1 MKGEGDYNCFSDED
15 LLSLLGQGD
24 ELAFTIIY
32 QRYHKLL
39 YVVAYKYLKNDCS
52 AKDSVQQIFYRLWES
67 RSVLIISMNLR
78 NYLYTMLKNHLLNE
92 IRNNYTA
99 MEKNYELA
107 QEKVE
112 YEDDLLDNI
121 EKKEIEEQLYRA
133 INDLP
138 EQKKQVCLYKLRS
151 NLSNLEIANKMGIS
165 VPTVKTHYA
174 QAIKMLRE
182 HFNKLLFMLYSF
194 WLSFIRLFLLI
205 DT

>member
-1 MKGEGDYNCFSDED
+1 MGGSGSCDCFSDEY
-15 LLSLLGQGD
+15 LLALLGKGD
-24 ELAFTIIY
+24 EQAFTIIY

-67 RSVLIISMNLR
+67 RSVLIINMNLR

-121 EKKEIEEQLYRA
+121 EKKEIEEQLYQA
-133 INDLP
+133 INGLP
-138 EQKKQVCLYKLRS
+138 EQKKQVCLYKLGG

-174 QAIKMLRE
+174 QAVKMLRE
-182 HFNKLLFMLYSF
+182 HFNKLLFMIYSF
-194 WLSFIRLFLLI
+194 WLS
-205 DT
+205 

>member
-1 MKGEGDYNCFSDED
+1 MGGSGSCDCFSDEY
-15 LLSLLGQGD
+15 LLALLGKGD
-24 ELAFTIIY
+24 EQAFTIIY

-67 RSVLIISMNLR
+67 RSVLIINMNLR

-92 IRNNYTA
+92 IRNNYMA

-133 INDLP
+133 INGLP
-138 EQKKQVCLYKLRS
+138 EQKKQVCLYKLRG

-174 QAIKMLRE
+174 QAVKMLRE
-182 HFNKLLFMLYSF
+182 HFNKLLFMICSF
-194 WLSFIRLFLLI
+194 WLP
-205 DT
+205 

>member
-1 MKGEGDYNCFSDED
+1 MEGSGSCDCFSDEY
-15 LLSLLGQGD
+15 LLSLLGKGD
-24 ELAFTIIY
+24 EQAFTIIY

-67 RSVLIISMNLR
+67 RSVLIINMNLR

-92 IRNNYTA
+92 IRNNYMA

-121 EKKEIEEQLYRA
+121 EKKEIEEQLYQA
-133 INDLP
+133 INGLP
-138 EQKKQVCLYKLRS
+138 EQKKQVCLYKLRG

-174 QAIKMLRE
+174 QAVKMLRE
-182 HFNKLLFMLYSF
+182 YFNKFLFMICSF
-194 WLSFIRLFLLI
+194 WLS
-205 DT
+205 

>member
-138 EQKKQVCLYKLRS
+138 EQKKQVCLYRLRS

-194 WLSFIRLFLLI
+194 WLS
-205 DT
+205 

>member
-67 RSVLIISMNLR
+67 RSVLIINMNLR

-133 INDLP
+133 INGLP

-194 WLSFIRLFLLI
+194 WLS
-205 DT
+205 

>member
-24 ELAFTIIY
+24 ELAFTILY

-39 YVVAYKYLKNDCS
+39 HVVAYKYLKNDCS
-52 AKDSVQQIFYRLWES
+52 AKDSVPQIFYRLWES

-194 WLSFIRLFLLI
+194 WLS
-205 DT
+205 

>member
-1 MKGEGDYNCFSDED
+1 MGGSGSCDCFSDEY
-15 LLSLLGQGD
+15 LLALLGKGD
-24 ELAFTIIY
+24 EQAFTIIY

-39 YVVAYKYLKNDCS
+39 YVVAYKYLKNDGS

-67 RSVLIISMNLR
+67 RSVLIINMNLR

-92 IRNNYTA
+92 IRNNYMA

-133 INDLP
+133 INGLP
-138 EQKKQVCLYKLRS
+138 EQKKQVCLYKLRG

-174 QAIKMLRE
+174 QAVKMLRE
-182 HFNKLLFMLYSF
+182 HFNKLLFMIYSF
-194 WLSFIRLFLLI
+194 WLS
-205 DT
+205 

>member
-1 MKGEGDYNCFSDED
+1 MKGDYNCFSDED

-194 WLSFIRLFLLI
+194 WLS
-205 DT
+205 

>member
-92 IRNNYTA
+92 IRNNYMA

-133 INDLP
+133 INGLP
-138 EQKKQVCLYKLRS
+138 EQKKQVCLYKLRG

-174 QAIKMLRE
+174 QAVKMLRE
-182 HFNKLLFMLYSF
+182 HFNKLLFMIYSF
-194 WLSFIRLFLLI
+194 WLS
-205 DT
+205 

>member
-1 MKGEGDYNCFSDED
+1 MEGSGSCDCFSDEY
-15 LLSLLGQGD
+15 LLALLGKGD
-24 ELAFTIIY
+24 EQAFTIIY

-67 RSVLIISMNLR
+67 RSVLIINMNLR

-92 IRNNYTA
+92 IRNNYMA

-133 INDLP
+133 INGLP
-138 EQKKQVCLYKLRS
+138 EQKKQVCLYKLRG

-174 QAIKMLRE
+174 QAVKMLRE
-182 HFNKLLFMLYSF
+182 HFNKLLFMIYSF
-194 WLSFIRLFLLI
+194 WLS
-205 DT
+205 

>member
-1 MKGEGDYNCFSDED
+1 MGGSGSCDCFSDEY
-15 LLSLLGQGD
+15 LLALLGKGD
-24 ELAFTIIY
+24 EQAFTIIY

-67 RSVLIISMNLR
+67 RSVLIINMNLR
-78 NYLYTMLKNHLLNE
+78 HYLYTMLKNHLLNE
-92 IRNNYTA
+92 IRNNYMA

-133 INDLP
+133 INGLP
-138 EQKKQVCLYKLRS
+138 EQKKQVCLYKLRG

-174 QAIKMLRE
+174 QAVKMLRE
-182 HFNKLLFMLYSF
+182 HFNKLLFMIYSF
-194 WLSFIRLFLLI
+194 WLS
-205 DT
+205 

>member
-1 MKGEGDYNCFSDED
+1 MEGSGSCDCFSDEY
-15 LLSLLGQGD
+15 LLSLLGKGD
-24 ELAFTIIY
+24 EQAFTIIY

-52 AKDSVQQIFYRLWES
+52 AKGSVQQIFYRLWES
-67 RSVLIISMNLR
+67 RSVLIINMNLR

-92 IRNNYTA
+92 IRNNYMA

-121 EKKEIEEQLYRA
+121 EKKEIEEQLYQA
-133 INDLP
+133 INGLP
-138 EQKKQVCLYKLRS
+138 EQKKQVCLYKLRG

-174 QAIKMLRE
+174 QAVKMLRE
-182 HFNKLLFMLYSF
+182 HFNKFLFMICSF
-194 WLSFIRLFLLI
+194 WLS
-205 DT
+205 

>member
-1 MKGEGDYNCFSDED
+1 MGGSGSCDCFSDEY
-15 LLSLLGQGD
+15 LLALLGKGD
-24 ELAFTIIY
+24 EQAFTIIY

-67 RSVLIISMNLR
+67 RSVLIINMNLR

-92 IRNNYTA
+92 IRNNYMA

-112 YEDDLLDNI
+112 YENDLLDNI

-133 INDLP
+133 INGLP
-138 EQKKQVCLYKLRS
+138 EQKKQVCLYKLRG

-174 QAIKMLRE
+174 QAVKMLRE
-182 HFNKLLFMLYSF
+182 HFNKLLFMIYSF
-194 WLSFIRLFLLI
+194 WLS
-205 DT
+205 

>member
-138 EQKKQVCLYKLRS
+138 EQKKQVCLYKLRG

-174 QAIKMLRE
+174 QAVKMLRE
-182 HFNKLLFMLYSF
+182 HFNKFLFMICSF
-194 WLSFIRLFLLI
+194 WLS
-205 DT
+205 

>member
-1 MKGEGDYNCFSDED
+1 MREIVFLFIMKGEGDYNCFSDED

-138 EQKKQVCLYKLRS
+138 EQKKQVCLYRLRS

-194 WLSFIRLFLLI
+194 WLS
-205 DT
+205 

>member
-1 MKGEGDYNCFSDED
+1 MGGSGSCDCFSDEY
-15 LLSLLGQGD
+15 LLALLGKGD
-24 ELAFTIIY
+24 EQAFTIIY

-67 RSVLIISMNLR
+67 RSVLIINMNLR

-92 IRNNYTA
+92 IRNNYMA

-133 INDLP
+133 INGLP
-138 EQKKQVCLYKLRS
+138 EQKKQVCLYKLRG

-174 QAIKMLRE
+174 QAVKMLRE
-182 HFNKLLFMLYSF
+182 HFNKLLFMIYILVILKSY
-194 WLSFIRLFLLI
+194 
-205 DT
+205 

>member
-1 MKGEGDYNCFSDED
+1 MEGSGSCDCFSDEY
-15 LLSLLGQGD
+15 LLSLLGKGD
-24 ELAFTIIY
+24 EQAFTIIY

-67 RSVLIISMNLR
+67 RSVLIINMNLR

-92 IRNNYTA
+92 IRNNYMA

-121 EKKEIEEQLYRA
+121 EKKEIEEQLYQS
-133 INDLP
+133 INGLP
-138 EQKKQVCLYKLRS
+138 EQKKQVCLYKLRG

-174 QAIKMLRE
+174 QAVKMLRE
-182 HFNKLLFMLYSF
+182 HFNKFLFMICSF
-194 WLSFIRLFLLI
+194 WLS
-205 DT
+205 

>member
-1 MKGEGDYNCFSDED
+1 MEGSGSCDCFSDEY
-15 LLSLLGQGD
+15 LLSLLGKGD
-24 ELAFTIIY
+24 EQAFTIIY

-67 RSVLIISMNLR
+67 RSVLIINMNLR

-92 IRNNYTA
+92 IRNNYMA

-133 INDLP
+133 INGLP
-138 EQKKQVCLYKLRS
+138 EQKKQVCLYKLRG

-174 QAIKMLRE
+174 QAVKMLRE
-182 HFNKLLFMLYSF
+182 HFNKND
-194 WLSFIRLFLLI
+194 LI
-205 DT
+205 KDENA

>member
-1 MKGEGDYNCFSDED
+1 MGGSGSCDCFSDEY
-15 LLSLLGQGD
+15 LLALLGKGD
-24 ELAFTIIY
+24 EQAFTIIY

-67 RSVLIISMNLR
+67 RSVLIINMNLR

-92 IRNNYTA
+92 IRNNYMA

-121 EKKEIEEQLYRA
+121 EKKEIEEQLYQA
-133 INDLP
+133 INGLP
-138 EQKKQVCLYKLRS
+138 EQKKQVCLYKLRG

-174 QAIKMLRE
+174 QAVKMLRE
-182 HFNKLLFMLYSF
+182 HFNKLLFMIYTF
-194 WLSFIRLFLLI
+194 WLS
-205 DT
+205 

>member
-1 MKGEGDYNCFSDED
+1 MGGSGSCDCFSDEY
-15 LLSLLGQGD
+15 LLALLGKGD
-24 ELAFTIIY
+24 EQAFTIIY

-52 AKDSVQQIFYRLWES
+52 AQDSVQQIFYRLWES
-67 RSVLIISMNLR
+67 RSVLIINMNLR

-92 IRNNYTA
+92 IRNNYMA

-121 EKKEIEEQLYRA
+121 EKKEIEEQLYQA
-133 INDLP
+133 INGLP
-138 EQKKQVCLYKLRS
+138 EQKKQVCLYKLRG

-174 QAIKMLRE
+174 QAVKMLRE
-182 HFNKLLFMLYSF
+182 HFNKLLFMIYSF
-194 WLSFIRLFLLI
+194 WLS
-205 DT
+205 

>member
-1 MKGEGDYNCFSDED
+1 MGGSGSCDCFSDEY
-15 LLSLLGQGD
+15 LLALLGKGD
-24 ELAFTIIY
+24 EQAFTIIY

-67 RSVLIISMNLR
+67 RSVLIINMNLR
-78 NYLYTMLKNHLLNE
+78 NYLYTMQKNHLLNE
-92 IRNNYTA
+92 IRNNYMA

-121 EKKEIEEQLYRA
+121 EKKEIEEQLYLA
-133 INDLP
+133 INGLP
-138 EQKKQVCLYKLRS
+138 EQKKQVCLYKLRG

-174 QAIKMLRE
+174 QAVKMLRE
-182 HFNKLLFMLYSF
+182 HFNKLLFMIYSF
-194 WLSFIRLFLLI
+194 WLS
-205 DT
+205 

>member
-1 MKGEGDYNCFSDED
+1 MGGSGSCDCFSDEY
-15 LLSLLGQGD
+15 LLALLGKGD
-24 ELAFTIIY
+24 EQAFTIIY

-67 RSVLIISMNLR
+67 RSVLIINMNLR

-92 IRNNYTA
+92 IRNNYMA

-121 EKKEIEEQLYRA
+121 EKKEIEEQLYLA
-133 INDLP
+133 INGLP
-138 EQKKQVCLYKLRS
+138 EQKKQVCLYKLRG

-174 QAIKMLRE
+174 QAVKMLRE
-182 HFNKLLFMLYSF
+182 HFNKLLFMIYSF
-194 WLSFIRLFLLI
+194 WLS
-205 DT
+205 

>member
-1 MKGEGDYNCFSDED
+1 MEGSGSCDCFSDEY
-15 LLSLLGQGD
+15 LLALLGKGD
-24 ELAFTIIY
+24 EQAFTIIY

-67 RSVLIISMNLR
+67 RSVLIINMNLR

-92 IRNNYTA
+92 IRNNYMA

-121 EKKEIEEQLYRA
+121 EKKEIEEQLYQA
-133 INDLP
+133 INGLP
-138 EQKKQVCLYKLRS
+138 EQKKQVCLYKLRG

-174 QAIKMLRE
+174 QAVKMLRE
-182 HFNKLLFMLYSF
+182 HFNKLLFMIYSF
-194 WLSFIRLFLLI
+194 WLS
-205 DT
+205 

>member
-1 MKGEGDYNCFSDED
+1 MGGSGSSDCFSDEY
-15 LLSLLGQGD
+15 LLALLGKGD
-24 ELAFTIIY
+24 EQAFTIIY

-67 RSVLIISMNLR
+67 RSVLIINMNLR

-92 IRNNYTA
+92 IRNNYMA

-121 EKKEIEEQLYRA
+121 EKKEIEEQLYQA
-133 INDLP
+133 INGLP
-138 EQKKQVCLYKLRS
+138 EQKKQVCLYKLRG

-174 QAIKMLRE
+174 QAVKMLRE
-182 HFNKLLFMLYSF
+182 HFNKLLFMIYSF
-194 WLSFIRLFLLI
+194 WLS
-205 DT
+205 

>member
-1 MKGEGDYNCFSDED
+1 MGGSGSCDCFSDEY
-15 LLSLLGQGD
+15 LLALLGKGD
-24 ELAFTIIY
+24 EQAFTIIY

-67 RSVLIISMNLR
+67 RFVLIINMNLR

-92 IRNNYTA
+92 IRNNYMA

-121 EKKEIEEQLYRA
+121 EKKEIEEQLYLA
-133 INDLP
+133 INGLP
-138 EQKKQVCLYKLRS
+138 EQKKQVCLYKLRG

-174 QAIKMLRE
+174 QAVKMLRE
-182 HFNKLLFMLYSF
+182 HFNKLLFMIYSF
-194 WLSFIRLFLLI
+194 WLS
-205 DT
+205 

>member
-1 MKGEGDYNCFSDED
+1 MGGAGSCDCFSDEY
-15 LLSLLGQGD
+15 LLALLGKGD
-24 ELAFTIIY
+24 EQAFTIIY

-67 RSVLIISMNLR
+67 RSVLIINMNLR

-92 IRNNYTA
+92 IRNNYMA

-121 EKKEIEEQLYRA
+121 EKKEIEEQLYLA
-133 INDLP
+133 INGLP
-138 EQKKQVCLYKLRS
+138 EQKKQVCLYKLRG

-174 QAIKMLRE
+174 QAVKMLRE
-182 HFNKLLFMLYSF
+182 HFNKLLFMIYSF
-194 WLSFIRLFLLI
+194 WLS
-205 DT
+205 

>member
-1 MKGEGDYNCFSDED
+1 MGGSGSCDCFSDEY
-15 LLSLLGQGD
+15 LLALLGKGD
-24 ELAFTIIY
+24 EQAFTIIY

-67 RSVLIISMNLR
+67 RSVLIINMNLR

-92 IRNNYTA
+92 IRNNYMA

-133 INDLP
+133 INGLP
-138 EQKKQVCLYKLRS
+138 EQKKQVCLYKLRG

-174 QAIKMLRE
+174 QAVKMLRE
-182 HFNKLLFMLYSF
+182 HFNKLLFMIYSF
-194 WLSFIRLFLLI
+194 WLS
-205 DT
+205 

>member
-1 MKGEGDYNCFSDED
+1 MEGSGSCDCFSDEY
-15 LLSLLGQGD
+15 LLSLLGKGD
-24 ELAFTIIY
+24 EQAFTIIY

-67 RSVLIISMNLR
+67 RSVLIINMNLR

-92 IRNNYTA
+92 IRNNYMA

-121 EKKEIEEQLYRA
+121 EKKEIEEQLYQA
-133 INDLP
+133 INGLP
-138 EQKKQVCLYKLRS
+138 EQKKQVCLYKLRG

-174 QAIKMLRE
+174 QAAKMLRE
-182 HFNKLLFMLYSF
+182 HFNKFLFMICSF
-194 WLSFIRLFLLI
+194 WLS
-205 DT
+205 

>member
-67 RSVLIISMNLR
+67 RSVLIINMNLR

-92 IRNNYTA
+92 IRNNYMA

-133 INDLP
+133 INGLP
-138 EQKKQVCLYKLRS
+138 EQKKQVCLYKLRG

-174 QAIKMLRE
+174 QAVKMLRE

-194 WLSFIRLFLLI
+194 WLS
-205 DT
+205 